1 MKYKSQR
8 KKMRYILQRKKI
20 SNIDLKALRD
30 KSLLLR
36 NEAQSLR
43 TNSLLL

>member
-1 MKYKSQR
+1 MK
-8 KKMRYILQRKKI
+8 YILQRKKML
-20 SNIDLKALRD
+20 NIDLKALRD

-43 TNSLLL
+43 TNSLLLRVKS